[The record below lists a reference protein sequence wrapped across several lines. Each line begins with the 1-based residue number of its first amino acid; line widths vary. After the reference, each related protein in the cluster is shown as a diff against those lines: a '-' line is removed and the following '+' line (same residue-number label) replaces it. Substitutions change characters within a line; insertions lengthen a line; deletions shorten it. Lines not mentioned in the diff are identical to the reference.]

1 MWIVPMP
8 SFYCAEIITFVGRR
22 KQNKTTTPNSHI
34 NIQDTNRAFTYI
46 YIYKLNS
53 LNDEYK

>member
-8 SFYCAEIITFVGRR
+8 SFYCAEIITFVARR
-22 KQNKTTTPNSHI
+22 KQNKTMTPNSHI

-46 YIYKLNS
+46 YKLNS